1 MAKYDELKID
11 YAAVYYSVQK
21 DEGLLA
27 DFDAKGEHKVKDR
40 LAIVNIGMFRKPSG
54 KVQRAVFQT
63 EVTHCYNTAG
73 LAKFR
78 VATKALDVTTVLNG
92 DKPAPA
98 PDDLAI
104 F

>member
-1 MAKYDELKID
+1 MAKYDESKID
-11 YAAVYYSVQK
+11 YGTVYFSVSK
-21 DEGLLA
+21 DEGLLV

-40 LAIVNIGMFRKPSG
+40 LAIVSIGMFRKPSG

-63 EVTHCYNTAG
+63 EVTHCYSTVA

-78 VATKALDVTTVLNG
+78 TATKAVDVNTVLNG

-98 PDDLAI
+98 ADDLAI